1 MEVRVKKRYLKTSP
15 NKVRPILKLIRG
27 KKAQY
32 VVDSLRFSN
41 KGFATDIVKLI
52 LSGMAA
58 AKERDIEE
66 DRLFIKT
73 LTCDDASKLKR
84 HRYGSRGRVV
94 GIVKRSSHLF
104 LTLSDKEDAGG
115 IKNDQI
121 INRENNDNFSN
132 SQKRKD

>member
-1 MEVRVKKRYLKTSP
+1 MEVKVKKRYLKTSP
-15 NKVRPILKLIRG
+15 NKIRPILKLIRR

-52 LSGMAA
+52 ISGMAA

-66 DRLFIKT
+66 DRLFVKT
-73 LTCDDASKLKR
+73 MTCDDASRLKR

-104 LTLSDKEDAGG
+104 LTLSDQGDAGDLE
-115 IKNDQI
+115 KDQI
-121 INRENNDNFSN
+121 TNKENKDTLSN
-132 SQKRKD
+132 SPKSKD